1 MLTHA
6 VSIRQHAAVTALLA
20 PELLCYS
27 LQRQKKKKVHI
38 LPQHTA
44 VCVCVSSEEGLATL
58 NTLLSSDTPW
68 LTSPALSYYAQ
79 CRAMHLGFTDLFREL
94 RHLVPSAAARWAYC
108 FRCKRGLRDTSVPG
122 SLGKDSAYLA
132 GVFSRTLRI

>member
-6 VSIRQHAAVTALLA
+6 VSIRQHAALTALLA
-20 PELLCYS
+20 PELLCYR
-27 LQRQKKKKVHI
+27 LYHKKKKYKYCLSI
-38 LPQHTA
+38 LL
-44 VCVCVSSEEGLATL
+44 CVCVSSEEGLATL

>member
-1 MLTHA
+1 MLL
-6 VSIRQHAAVTALLA
+6 STALLA
-20 PELLCYS
+20 PEPRCYIAPPP
-27 LQRQKKKKVHI
+27 KKKCC
-38 LPQHTA
+38 LTYCC
-44 VCVCVSSEEGLATL
+44 VCVCVSSEEGLATI

-68 LTSPALSYYAQ
+68 LSSPALSYYAQ
-79 CRAMHLGFTDLFREL
+79 CRAMHLGFTELFREL

-132 GVFSRTLRI
+132 GVFSRTLRV